1 MVLHRVTQ
9 EGGVGKAG
17 SLCRDQVV
25 RVLDDDGVL
34 ALQHEVVGRLA
45 GGLAAADEQDL
56 VADFLLVLEKLG
68 EREGFLEARDG
79 GHGARDGAAGD
90 DDVVEAAERVDVGHL
105 GVEADVDAFLGDLVE
120 VPADE
125 LLIVLLEAHRGSGE
139 EQTAELVGLL
149 EDDGGVAALLE
160 HERALHAADAAAD
173 DGDLLRVAGRDDL
186 VLVVLHGGRVQR
198 AASQVQGVIHALEVR
213 GALELGH
220 VEAAVVAA
228 DAGLD
233 LVLVAAED
241 LVDPLVVNEV
251 LTRDGD
257 SVETAGSDLFGSL
270 HGVHTAG
277 ADDRAVGELLDVLD
291 VLEVAV
297 VGHVLRR
304 MCPVP
309 RIVGAVVAVEHVV
322 AGFLEVLDSLLGL
335 GHVAAEL
342 LKVGLVR
349 HRALA
354 PGLGLGD
361 DGVTQG
367 HREVGAGLTLDLL
380 HDLDR
385 EAETVLE
392 RAAVLVGAVVPVGH
406 GELVKQVA
414 LVDSVDLD
422 AVDAG
427 SAQLLG
433 GLAEGAHHVLDLLDG
448 QRAGHD
454 VFLPAVRDLGSGGA
468 DVLHV
473 DDGAGDL
480 VEEVV
485 LGQHRHPAVDRHGT
499 AHAGGELDEELCTG
513 LVELDHV
520 LLELLEHLVVLV
532 QPLTAGDAQRIA
544 DALHAG
550 QDQAHAV
557 LRAVEQEVSCFLVKV
572 VRLHPAEQGRAAHG
586 ALDNAVF
593 HLDIAD
599 LPGGE
604 QCVVLFVH

>member
-1 MVLHRVTQ
+1 
-9 EGGVGKAG
+9 
-17 SLCRDQVV
+17 
-25 RVLDDDGVL
+25 
-34 ALQHEVVGRLA
+34 
-45 GGLAAADEQDL
+45 
-56 VADFLLVLEKLG
+56 
-68 EREGFLEARDG
+68 
-79 GHGARDGAAGD
+79 
-90 DDVVEAAERVDVGHL
+90 
-105 GVEADVDAFLGDLVE
+105 
-120 VPADE
+120 
-125 LLIVLLEAHRGSGE
+125 
-139 EQTAELVGLL
+139 
-149 EDDGGVAALLE
+149 
-160 HERALHAADAAAD
+160 
-173 DGDLLRVAGRDDL
+173 
-186 VLVVLHGGRVQR
+186 
-198 AASQVQGVIHALEVR
+198 
-213 GALELGH
+213 
-220 VEAAVVAA
+220 
-228 DAGLD
+228 
-233 LVLVAAED
+233 
-241 LVDPLVVNEV
+241 
-251 LTRDGD
+251 
-257 SVETAGSDLFGSL
+257 
-270 HGVHTAG
+270 
-277 ADDRAVGELLDVLD
+277 
-291 VLEVAV
+291 
-297 VGHVLRR
+297 

-309 RIVGAVVAVEHVV
+309 CVVSTVVAVEHIV
-322 AGFLEVLDSLLGL
+322 AGIAQILDGLLGL
-335 GHVAAEL
+335 SHIAAEL
-342 LKVGLVR
+342 LEVGLVR
-349 HRALA
+349 HRAFA

-433 GLAEGAHHVLDLLDG
+433 GLAEGVHHVLDLLDG

-473 DDGAGDL
+473 DDGADDL

-485 LGQHRHPAVDRHGT
+485 LGQHRHPAVDRHGA

-532 QPLTAGDAQRIA
+532 QPLTAGDTQRIA

-557 LRAVEQEVSCFLVKV
+557 LCAVEQEVSCFLVKV